1 MNDYERLK
9 EENIIPCSRL
19 MKRLLTSDDKRR
31 QQQMKSLQSDHCQ
44 ISDDVHK
51 CCIYLVDGPA
61 PFLML
66 QL

>member
-19 MKRLLTSDDKRR
+19 MKRLLTSDDKRK

-44 ISDDVHK
+44 ISDDVSVVS
-51 CCIYLVDGPA
+51 ISD
-61 PFLML
+61 F
-66 QL
+66 